1 MNTFE
6 EELVEPFF
14 IGQEDVNNSLE
25 LGIEVALNKLRSN
38 SRYSFI
44 EDVILEMKN
53 WACFQQS
60 RINQLDTSFISS
72 EEITSWTTKKSKN
85 QAKNKKKMQT
95 ESRRKNRSK
104 KK

>member
-1 MNTFE
+1 VDTDE
-6 EELVEPFF
+6 ADSISWWER
-14 IGQEDVNNSLE
+14 DK
-25 LGIEVALNKLRSN
+25 LN
-38 SRYSFI
+38 
-44 EDVILEMKN
+44 
-53 WACFQQS
+53 
-60 RINQLDTSFISS
+60 TSFISS